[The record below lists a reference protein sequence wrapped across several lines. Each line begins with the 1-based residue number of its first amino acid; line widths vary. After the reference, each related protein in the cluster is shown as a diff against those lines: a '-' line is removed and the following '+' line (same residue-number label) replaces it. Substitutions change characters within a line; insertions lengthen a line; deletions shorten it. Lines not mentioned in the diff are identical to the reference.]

1 VSPICLPWN
10 SNNPGFDLTKVKEA
24 IITGW
29 GRVSN
34 DDAQVNQNFR
44 DFNAPTRLAVKSFHI
59 LTLFM
64 VNTSKKIVL
73 EFLGIVRI

>member
-64 VNTSKKIVL
+64 VNTSKKIIL
-73 EFLGIVRI
+73 EFLGIV